1 MNPKL
6 YVLSRPNFEEEGWRR
21 FLGER
26 DLPPWIENEP
36 GTPAERLIEF
46 AGRICYM
53 SFGRRQ
59 FRKTSGVYIANLIA
73 SGHESVL
80 EHANWSFLLADVSRA
95 FTHQLVRHR
104 VGFSFSQLSQQ
115 YHDETAA
122 EFVEPPGLS
131 ATALH
136 AWQEATEAARRAYRT
151 ILEQAGLAEAS
162 HGKET
167 TRALRSAARSV
178 LPNAT
183 ATVIAVTANARALR
197 HFLRLR
203 GALEGDIEMRLV
215 SRLIYDLL
223 LSDAPILV
231 GDFSLRRLADGSPC
245 IEKDQHLRA
254 AAE

>member
-131 ATALH
+131 APALH
-136 AWQEATEAARRAYRT
+136 AWREAMEAARRAYRT
-151 ILEQAGLAEAS
+151 ILEQAGLADAS
-162 HGKET
+162 QGKET
-167 TRALRSAARSV
+167 NRALRSAARSV
-178 LPNAT
+178 LPNA
-183 ATVIAVTANARALR
+183 
-197 HFLRLR
+197 
-203 GALEGDIEMRLV
+203 
-215 SRLIYDLL
+215 
-223 LSDAPILV
+223 
-231 GDFSLRRLADGSPC
+231 
-245 IEKDQHLRA
+245 
-254 AAE
+254 